1 MRMNFVAKNAANFIK
16 LNAAFFIV
24 EVEKGITAAQINSL
38 LNKLSY
44 SEEFELITVEGDS
57 GSAMGLIDMRWF
69 ERKFNYDPDDIYLFV
84 QNVIDRVYEQSD
96 DNVYFLKEGPIY
108 ISCPDVY

>member
-38 LNKLSY
+38 LNKLTY
-44 SEEFELITVEGDS
+44 SEWFELITIEGDQ
-57 GSAMGLIDMRWF
+57 GSALGLIDMRWF
-69 ERKFNYDPDDIYLFV
+69 EREFNYDPDDIDFFV
-84 QNVIDRVYEQSD
+84 RNVINRVHEQSD
-96 DNVYFLKEGPIY
+96 NNVYFLKGSPIY
-108 ISCPDVY
+108 ISYPDVY